1 MPRSRQVAPTFITWK
16 SVSASECRH
25 PQSVRAMDWRQF
37 VMDLESIEPARAEQ
51 ALENLGAQSITL
63 SDAGDDP
70 VLEPAPGETP
80 LWRQTRITAL
90 FTADTDFDLLRSQL
104 KKVLALDTLPHNYD
118 EELEDRAWE
127 REWLKDFRPIQFGDR
142 LWVSPAGMQVPADDA
157 VIVELDPGLA
167 FGTGTHPTTALCLEW
182 LDQHDV
188 GGARMLD
195 LGCGSGILAIAAVK
209 LGAAVVNAV
218 DIDLQAIT
226 ATRQNA
232 QRNGVA
238 GQIRTATELATNEG
252 SFDIIVANILA
263 GTLIGLA
270 EKITGC
276 LKPGGLLVLSGILS
290 GQAEKV
296 MDTYQGNFDLE
307 EPTFLN
313 GWTRISG
320 TRH

>member
-1 MPRSRQVAPTFITWK
+1 
-16 SVSASECRH
+16 
-25 PQSVRAMDWRQF
+25 MDWRQC
-37 VMDLESIEPARAEQ
+37 VMDLESIEPASAEQ
-51 ALENLGAQSITL
+51 ALQDLGAQSITL

-90 FTADTDFDLLRSQL
+90 FTTDTDFDRLRQQL
-104 KKVLALDTLPHNYD
+104 RKALALDTLPHNFD

-127 REWLKDFRPIQFGDR
+127 REWLKDFRPMQFGDR
-142 LWVSPAGMQVPADDA
+142 LWVSPAGMNVPADDA
-157 VIVELDPGLA
+157 VVVELDPGLA

-182 LDQHDV
+182 LDQHDIRD
-188 GGARMLD
+188 ARVLD

-209 LGAAVVNAV
+209 LGAAVVDAI

-238 GQIRTATELATNEG
+238 GQIRTTTELAIVEG
-252 SFDIIVANILA
+252 PFAIIVANILA

-270 EKITGC
+270 DKIAAC

-290 GQAEKV
+290 GQAENV
-296 MDTYQGNFDLE
+296 VGTYQHEFALE